1 MKLPVLIEK
10 VPGNGFRASG
20 GEPLSL
26 CAEGTTRDEAI
37 SRLEVLI
44 AHRLA
49 AGAELIDL
57 DVQSAKQ
64 HFTPVPGWSDN
75 DPIFDEWQQSMREYR
90 RQVEDDPDRP

>member
-1 MKLPVLIEK
+1 MKIPGLIEK
-10 VPGNGFRASG
+10 VPGNGFRATG

-26 CAEGTTRDEAI
+26 CAEGPTRDEAI
-37 SRLEVLI
+37 SRLEGLI

-49 AGAELIDL
+49 LGAEPIDL

-64 HFTPVPGWSDN
+64 HLTPVRGWSDN
-75 DPIFDEWQQSMREYR
+75 DPIFDEWLQSMKDYR